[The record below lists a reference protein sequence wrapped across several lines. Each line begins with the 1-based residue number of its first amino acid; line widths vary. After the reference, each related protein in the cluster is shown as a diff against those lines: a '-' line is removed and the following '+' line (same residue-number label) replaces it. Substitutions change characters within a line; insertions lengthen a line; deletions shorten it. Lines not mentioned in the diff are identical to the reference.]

1 MNRVIFITGGARSGK
16 SSFAL
21 KMATELPGKKVYIA
35 TAEPLDE
42 EMRERIKRHKEER
55 GEEWLTIEE
64 PLKIAGLLRELK
76 GRYDVLLLDCLTLWL
91 SNMMLAKEVQGS
103 MFNVQ
108 DRKGISEEIEEFITT
123 LKDFIAPSVLNAQ
136 SSALVVVSN
145 EVGMGIVPEKEV
157 ARRFRDLA
165 GLLNQKV
172 AEIADEVYLV
182 ISGIPLK
189 IKGYG

>member
-1 MNRVIFITGGARSGK
+1 
-16 SSFAL
+16 L

-42 EMRERIKRHKEER
+42 EMRQRIERHIKER
-55 GEEWLTIEE
+55 GVDWFTIEE
-64 PLKIAGLLRELK
+64 PLKISDLITQLK

-91 SNMMLAKEVQGS
+91 SNMMLANKEELL
-103 MFNVQ
+103 
-108 DRKGISEEIEEFITT
+108 SEEMEEFIKT
-123 LKDFIAPSVLNAQ
+123 LRDFKPLALSLKP
-136 SSALVVVSN
+136 SALFIVSN

-157 ARRFRDLA
+157 ARKFRDLA
-165 GLLNQKV
+165 GMLNQKV
-172 AEIADEVYLV
+172 AEIADEVYVV